1 MKFLKGIGNR
11 ALRSRTKREVS
22 KFPEEI
28 GHKLPDT
35 EPRRIS
41 KFPQEIGQQR
51 FQIWNQDG
59 VLSLHRR
66 LATELS
72 DRNQG
77 FRVSRF

>member
-1 MKFLKGIGNR
+1 MVKFLKGIGNR

-22 KFPEEI
+22 KFPQEI

-41 KFPQEIGQQR
+41 KFPQEIGQPR
-51 FQIWNQDG
+51 FQIWNQDEF
-59 VLSLHRR
+59 LSLHRR

-72 DRNQG
+72 DMEP
-77 FRVSRF
+77 RF